1 MVFSN
6 FENQYDAVKMILYAN
21 LPTDICSPNQSWFAA
36 LGCLSLMS
44 LMSLMALH
52 CQPMATLP
60 TFS

>member
-1 MVFSN
+1 MVFPN
-6 FENQYDAVKMILYAN
+6 FEDQYDAVKMILYAN
-21 LPTDICSPNQSWFAA
+21 LQEDICSPNQSWFAA
-36 LGCLSLMS
+36 RGCLS